1 MAGRLESR
9 EQMAETAMTR
19 FDVVISGGSFAGL
32 ALARALA
39 QALGP
44 ELRIAVIDKSA
55 FVDQAPVPDSRASAL
70 SAASRHLLEALDVW
84 GDVAIDAQPVRRIEI
99 TDSGLDA
106 GVRPVL
112 LTYDNLT
119 AAGSPASYIVP
130 NTKLQAAL
138 RAAVARTQSITMIA
152 PSEARGFSAG
162 EFEASVN
169 LVDGTSVAGS
179 LLVAAEGRQSR
190 LREAAGI
197 KVVGWDYPQIGI
209 VTTVRHERPHNGC
222 AVQHFL
228 PAGPFAI
235 LPLTG
240 TRSCITWTEEAEE
253 ARRILALD
261 DVEFLAEVERRFGG
275 KLGDVALAGPRMPWP
290 LKMHLARRYVG
301 PRFALIGDAAHGVH
315 PLAGQGLNLAF
326 RDVAALTEVVADAVR
341 LGFDPGDAQ
350 ALARYQRW
358 RRFDST
364 VSTAAFDGLNRLFAN
379 DSALVRAGRD
389 VGLGVVDRLP
399 LLKRAFVGE
408 AAGLSG
414 DLPRLLK
421 GEAA

>member
-1 MAGRLESR
+1 
-9 EQMAETAMTR
+9 MTR

-32 ALARALA
+32 ALSRALA
-39 QALGP
+39 KALGP
-44 ELRIAVIDKSA
+44 ELRIAVIDRA
-55 FVDQAPVPDSRASAL
+55 APAGQAAAPDSRASAL

-84 GDVAIDAQPVRRIEI
+84 GDVETQAQPVTRIEI
-99 TDSGLDA
+99 TDSSLDA

-119 AAGSPASYIVP
+119 TAGAPASYIVP
-130 NTKLQAAL
+130 NTVLQAAL
-138 RAAVARTQSITMIA
+138 RAAVARTQSIKMIA
-152 PSEARGFSAG
+152 PAEALGFSAS
-162 EFEASVN
+162 EFEASVS
-169 LVDGTSVAGS
+169 LAGATSLTGR

-209 VTTVRHERPHNGC
+209 VTTVRHEQPHNGC

-240 TRSCITWTEEAEE
+240 NRSCITWTEDAEA

-261 DVEFLAEVERRFGG
+261 DAGFLTEVERRFGG
-275 KLGDVALAGPRMPWP
+275 KLGSVALDGPCMSWP

-326 RDVAALTEVVADAVR
+326 RDVAALTEVVAEAVR

-350 ALARYQRW
+350 ALSRYERW

-364 VSTAAFDGLNRLFAN
+364 VSTAAFDALNRLFAN
-379 DSALVRAGRD
+379 DGALARAGRD

-399 LLKRAFVGE
+399 VLKRLFVDE
-408 AAGLSG
+408 AAGLAG